1 MIIASYPNMNI
12 ADGNTKNITPLQVLE
27 RIIKQ
32 SIRVTKDVSQES
44 YNTNNQYAAHKDPFT
59 VLFGGYVGTG
69 NKYVKDFKFKAYLV
83 SDLVKNGYLTE
94 KDSGE
99 AAEYEDEKELGYV
112 KGDTYDYDTLFNR
125 ERYLK
130 EDGTPDVAA
139 YEAKMAELDTYAVE
153 WDTDEYDKDGDLT
166 TLHASENSG
175 SQLYYGTS
183 ARLPYGLYV
192 VVEQIPDE
200 LVNKHYEID
209 EPKEIEVPYAPQ
221 IDSDGTVHD
230 DTPSGEYVYWA
241 SKTPEELAAKYAI
254 RFNEETNVIQAHNND
269 GDYEIYKYGLDW
281 DVQPTTYGNETI
293 GERYKWSSTSED
305 AGTVDNIYYKVD
317 YDNDGNVIDYGVVK
331 NGVATMAGKT
341 RAINGKYSM
350 ALVPWSILDPVKGGI
365 IDDEGNWGNR
375 DPQYEAD
382 DKNKW
387 NYVSYAM
394 QPWENSYYSSK
405 LRVEKVDAKTG
416 ENIIH
421 EGALFKLYLTSRDVT
436 GAGSTSVAGTGNV
449 EYKTEEVTGTR
460 TELEARGD
468 VDNITWD
475 SEAKTYRGTVT
486 SPVYD
491 ESEQVFMLDNS
502 GSEVGIFKAFS
513 TEREVVK
520 DDGSISKEKVGYIE
534 TYQPLGAGTYVLV
547 EVQAPEGYQKSKPIA
562 FEVYKDKTT
571 YYDSGDST
579 KSVTALRYQYVT
591 PVKALSKGTK
601 CPICGA
607 TGETKGLA
615 YDADRHGYICQTC
628 HKYTT
633 AEYTDVSQIVIKDSP
648 SDLFIHKVEDG
659 DDKIGDVNGLN
670 SDTRVLTNANDKG
683 DLLDFI
689 VDGKGGSIVKQ
700 VKTDEDGKTTY
711 EKLPNG
717 TDETFLE
724 YAKKNNLSLSYI
736 ISGRKEYLEARGDVE
751 NITFNTDTKEWQG
764 TVVKTYDQWSE
775 NIVEITEAE
784 ALSEQQDGYDTKPL
798 YDIETGGYTGFAIR
812 FGIKVNDAVLT
823 LYNGLQIEKTG
834 EHSYKGIEVSK
845 EAGKTVKVTATPE
858 ATGQHLE
865 ILKTGTDT
873 TPPYYNIW
881 DTKKVDNENMN
892 LLFVD
897 LETADTETDENGELW
912 ILDERGNR
920 VFLADSSTG
929 MAYTYDDYGRMIAYE
944 ADENNDRVV
953 TKSIVVMSGKG
964 DGDIYVD
971 TEGNISADQT
981 IDDKANEHI
990 YVNIETADDEVGL
1003 PLYYTSGNVTYKDEI
1018 WTTNGAENPHE
1029 IQRLP
1034 FGAYIIEETTVPYSD
1049 GYIQAKDMGIV
1060 LEETSREQH
1069 FFFQNDFTK
1078 TNFAKIDITGKDEIK
1093 DATMTI
1099 YTATRVDDSSEKGYH
1114 LVKGDVYTTWI
1125 SGYEYDDDGNM
1136 KYEGGKPIETNKP
1149 HWVDHI
1155 PTGYYIFEE
1164 TITPYNQ
1171 GYVQSEALE
1180 IYVAEDGNVQTFK
1193 MEDDYTATEI
1203 VKLDADTGEVLS
1215 SDHSAKLS
1223 LYKANVDGNGN
1234 PIFEERDTIPGINS
1248 QVYDSVYT
1256 TWVIKGSQD
1265 YLLTKTDRKNIRWN
1279 GTTYEGTIT
1288 IPLNSD
1294 KTALSYDPATLLSED
1309 GTPAVHSNKTELIR
1323 KTVSMPSYSEDNFL
1337 CSWDTSDGLEVA
1349 LTRHTATN
1357 EYGDSYI
1364 AYDYDIHYIDN
1375 LSVELSSG
1383 NTKTNAYYYVTET
1396 GATRFHYLPVGY
1408 YVVTE
1413 TYKDAGEVKKG
1424 TPEGYA
1430 TAQPVLIYVDDV
1442 GRHEVLDDEAL
1453 KELSNPYIER
1463 RTDANNNTETIN
1475 VFKMVDTPLKIDLS
1489 KVNVTGGNE
1498 VDGATLIVWKINDD
1512 GSSEK
1517 VEEWIS
1523 GSDGF
1528 NEDKTPKA
1536 HRITNIP
1543 EGSYQLE
1550 EKTTPYGFL
1559 RSVVVDFTVSDTGV
1573 IQYSEMIDEIP
1584 DGKLTII
1591 KHDIDNPSLL
1601 LPNATFTF
1609 TNKDTGELVETLTTK
1624 ADGKIVATKN
1634 VPIGWMDASGKFNAF
1649 TYVIEEIDA
1658 PEGYMLS
1665 GSHEFQFT
1673 YIDDATSIIPYQ
1685 YDAKNKQNQVI
1696 ISKKILSSGDE
1707 LPGAS
1712 LRIDRVEVDER
1723 TKKETLTLYTEF
1735 ISGEQ
1740 ETYITGIPDG
1750 KYRLTETRTPEGN
1763 WVLADSIDFEIVHN
1777 TLETPTVTMYDA
1789 SSIVEVDKVKG
1800 STTSLVAGAKMQLL
1814 NEAKDT
1820 VLYEWTS
1827 SDTEGYKMYGL
1838 DAGIYWIHEVS
1849 APKGYKIG
1857 EDVQIEVLDDATT
1870 KQVFTFANYAR
1881 SSGGG
1886 GGGGGTTPEPNKS
1899 IVIVKEN
1906 PDSQMVADAVYGI
1919 YTEDG
1924 TKISEGATDVS
1935 GSVRLGYNEAGRYY
1949 YKEISAPS
1957 GYSLN
1962 PDKVYITIDEKG
1974 KLTDG
1979 SIMAVDDYAKINIIK
1994 LDSGDLTKRLKGAEF
2009 TLYTL
2014 DGAAVSK
2021 TTSGEDGVACFSYIH
2036 YGEYYIEETKAPTG
2050 YKLSEEKK
2058 YITVDEHYINEEPM
2072 VWTNDKDADIE
2083 IPWIPKTG
2091 DFALLLPAAGIGLLS
2106 AAAIL
2111 IRKRR
2116 RKHFYE

>member
-1 MIIASYPNMNI
+1 M
-12 ADGNTKNITPLQVLE
+12 
-27 RIIKQ
+27 
-32 SIRVTKDVSQES
+32 
-44 YNTNNQYAAHKDPFT
+44 
-59 VLFGGYVGTG
+59 TG
-69 NKYVKDFKFKAYLV
+69 
-83 SDLVKNGYLTE
+83 
-94 KDSGE
+94 
-99 AAEYEDEKELGYV
+99 
-112 KGDTYDYDTLFNR
+112 
-125 ERYLK
+125 
-130 EDGTPDVAA
+130 
-139 YEAKMAELDTYAVE
+139 
-153 WDTDEYDKDGDLT
+153 
-166 TLHASENSG
+166 
-175 SQLYYGTS
+175 
-183 ARLPYGLYV
+183 
-192 VVEQIPDE
+192 
-200 LVNKHYEID
+200 
-209 EPKEIEVPYAPQ
+209 
-221 IDSDGTVHD
+221 
-230 DTPSGEYVYWA
+230 
-241 SKTPEELAAKYAI
+241 
-254 RFNEETNVIQAHNND
+254 
-269 GDYEIYKYGLDW
+269 
-281 DVQPTTYGNETI
+281 
-293 GERYKWSSTSED
+293 
-305 AGTVDNIYYKVD
+305 KV
-317 YDNDGNVIDYGVVK
+317 
-331 NGVATMAGKT
+331 
-341 RAINGKYSM
+341 RAINGKYSQ
-350 ALVPWSILDPVKGGI
+350 ALVPWSVLDPVKGGI
-365 IDDEGNWGNR
+365 INDDGDWGNR
-375 DPQYEAD
+375 DPQYESD

-387 NYVSYAM
+387 NYVSYAP

-421 EGALFKLYLTSRDVT
+421 EGALFKLYLTSRDVSGIT
-436 GAGSTSVAGTGNV
+436 GDSSNVKGTGNV
-449 EYKTEEVTGTR
+449 EYETYEVTGTR

-475 SEAKTYRGTVT
+475 SVSKTYKGTVT
-486 SPVYD
+486 TPVYD
-491 ESEQVFMLDNS
+491 ESEQVFMLDNT
-502 GSEVGIFKAFS
+502 GAEVGIFKAFS
-513 TEREVVK
+513 TEREIVK
-520 DDGSISKEKVGYIE
+520 DDGTVTKEKVGYIE

-547 EVQAPEGYQKSKPIA
+547 EVEAPEGYQKSKPIA

-571 YYDSGDST
+571 YYEEGDSD

-607 TGETKGLA
+607 TGETKGLV
-615 YDADRHGYICQTC
+615 YDAERRGYVCQTC

-659 DDKIGDVNGLN
+659 DNKIGDVNGLN
-670 SDTRVLTNANDKG
+670 SDTRVLTNVNDKG
-683 DLLDFI
+683 DTLTYI
-689 VDGKGGSIVKQ
+689 VDGKGGAIVKQ
-700 VKTDEDGKTTY
+700 VKTTEDGTISY

-724 YAKKNNLSLSYI
+724 YAKKNNSSLSYI

-751 NITFNTDTKEWQG
+751 NITFNAENKEWQG
-764 TVVKTYDQWSE
+764 VVVKTYDQWSE
-775 NIVEITEAE
+775 NVVEISEDE
-784 ALSEQQDGYDTKPL
+784 ALSEQQNGLDTKPL
-798 YDIETGGYTGFAIR
+798 YDIETGGYSGYAIR

-834 EHSYKGIEVSK
+834 EHSYKGIEVAK
-845 EAGKTVKVTATPE
+845 EDGKTVKVTAKPE
-858 ATGQHLE
+858 ATGTHLE
-865 ILKTGTDT
+865 ILNTDRDT

-881 DTKKVDNENMN
+881 DTKEVDNEDMN

-920 VFLADSSTG
+920 VFLADFETG

-944 ADENNDRVV
+944 ADENNKRVV
-953 TKSIVVMSGKG
+953 TKSIVVLDGKG
-964 DGDIYVD
+964 DGDVYVD
-971 TEGNISADQT
+971 TNGNISADQT
-981 IDDKANEHI
+981 LDDKANEHI
-990 YVNIETADDEVGL
+990 YVNIATSDDEDGL

-1018 WTTNGAENPHE
+1018 WTTNGVDNPHE

-1034 FGAYIIEETTVPYSD
+1034 FGAYIIEETTVPYRD

-1099 YTATRVDDSSEKGYH
+1099 YTATRVDDSSDKGYH
-1114 LVKGDVYTTWI
+1114 LEKGDVYTTWI

-1136 KYEGGKPIETNKP
+1136 KYENGKPIETNKP

-1171 GYVQSEALE
+1171 GYVQSEPLE

-1203 VKLDADTGEVLS
+1203 VKLDSDTGEVLS

-1223 LYKANVDGNGN
+1223 LYKATVDMKGN
-1234 PIFEERDTIPGINS
+1234 PVFEERDTIPGINT

-1256 TWVIKGSQD
+1256 TWVIKGSQE
-1265 YLLTKTDRKNIRWN
+1265 YLLTKTDKKNIRWN

-1294 KTALSYDPATLLSED
+1294 KTALSYDPATLVSED
-1309 GTPAVHSNKTELIR
+1309 GSPAVHSNKTELIK
-1323 KTVSMPSYSEDNFL
+1323 KTVSMPVYSEDNYL

-1364 AYDYDIHYIDN
+1364 AYDYDIHYIDTLN
-1375 LSVELSSG
+1375 VELSSG

-1413 TYKDAGEVKKG
+1413 TYKDDSGSLKKG

-1430 TAQPVLIYVDDV
+1430 TAKPQLIYVADV
-1442 GRHEVLDDEAL
+1442 GRRSKIDDTKLQE
-1453 KELSNPYIER
+1453 ELNSNIER
-1463 RTDANNNTETIN
+1463 RTDINNNTEAVG
-1475 VFKMVDTPLKIDLS
+1475 VFRMVDTPLKIDLS
-1489 KVNVTGGNE
+1489 KVNVTGGSE

-1512 GSSEK
+1512 GSKEK

-1528 NEDKTPKA
+1528 NEDGTPKP

-1543 EGSYQLE
+1543 EGKYQLE

-1559 RSVVVDFTVSDTGV
+1559 QSVVAPFTVEDTGI

-1591 KHDIDNPSLL
+1591 KHDIDNLDLL

-1609 TNKDTGELVETLTTK
+1609 TNKDTGELVETLTTG
-1624 ADGKIVATKN
+1624 ADGKATVTKN
-1634 VPIGWMDASGKFNAF
+1634 VPIGWMDKTGKFVPF
-1649 TYVIEEIDA
+1649 TYLIEEIDA
-1658 PEGYMLS
+1658 PENYMLS

-1673 YIDDATSIIPYQ
+1673 YVDEKTALIPYQ

-1740 ETYITGIPDG
+1740 PTYITGISDG

-1763 WVLADSIDFEIVHN
+1763 WVLSDSIDFEIVHN
-1777 TLETPTVTMYDA
+1777 VLEPPTVTMYDA
-1789 SSIVEVDKVKG
+1789 SSIVEVDKVKKG
-1800 STTSLVAGAKMQLL
+1800 NTKLLAGAKLQLL

-1827 SDTEGYKMYGL
+1827 SDSEGYKMYGL
-1838 DAGIYWIHEVS
+1838 DAGLYWIHEVS

-1870 KQVFTFANYAR
+1870 KQVFTFANYAK

-1886 GGGGGTTPEPNKS
+1886 GGGDIPNTNKKL
-1899 IVIVKEN
+1899 ILVKEN
-1906 PDSQMVADAVYGI
+1906 LSSQVVADAVYGL

-1924 TKISEGATDVS
+1924 TKVSEGTTDAS
-1935 GSVRLGYNEAGRYY
+1935 GSTRLSYSDAGRYY

-1957 GYSLN
+1957 GYALN
-1962 PDKVYITIDEKG
+1962 PDKIYITIDDNG
-1974 KLTDG
+1974 KLTEG
-1979 SIMAVDDYAKINIIK
+1979 NAIAVDDYAKISIIK
-1994 LDSGDLTKRLKGAEF
+1994 QDCKDSTRVLEGAEF
-2009 TLYTL
+2009 TLFNL
-2014 DGAAVSK
+2014 DGTEALKV
-2021 TTSGEDGVACFSYIH
+2021 TSGEDGIACFSGIH
-2036 YGEYYIEETKAPTG
+2036 YGEYYIEETGAPLG
-2050 YKLSEEKK
+2050 YVKSTERK
-2058 YITVDEHYINEEPM
+2058 YITVDEKYLNADPI
-2072 VWTNDKDADIE
+2072 VWTNEKAPKPK
-2083 IPWIPKTG
+2083 IPWLPKTG
-2091 DFALLLPAAGIGLLS
+2091 DLSNALPVAGIALLTGAIICYLS
-2106 AAAIL
+2106 YRWIKYMKNISESKSAKNKYKAH
-2111 IRKRR
+2111 RK
-2116 RKHFYE
+2116 KPKKL